1 MEVQVVLHV
10 ERKSIDPE
18 VPDALPGLKIINENY
33 CIMADFHFNVVPTF
47 SLLTGVD
54 VSKME
59 KKILRTCERI
69 PVGVLIPA
77 LFRDLSGDA
86 MKRIIEVL
94 AEADFIKRVYI
105 ALDQADEGEFKKAG
119 EIIAPLKEKASLIWN
134 DSPELRK
141 VIAMIEEQLPLGPR
155 GKGRAVWT
163 ALGYIIGKNEVSAI
177 AFHDADIVTYSK
189 DFLTRLIFP
198 VMNLSFQFSKGYY
211 IRYKTKFYGRVT
223 RLFYFP
229 LVRTLKDILGTTEF
243 LDYLG
248 DFRYPLSGEF
258 ATFVSQARMLR
269 FPSDWGIEV
278 GLLSEIY
285 RIVRVSQ
292 VCQVELVERY
302 DHKHQE
308 VGAGL
313 DKGLNKMATDIART
327 FFSHLS
333 SNGVILTN
341 DMLTTIR
348 LTYLKHARESV
359 GIYES
364 YAKIYRGTVSFD
376 FHEEL
381 SIVESFAQ
389 TIEAASLDFHK
400 HAYGSPMIPAW
411 KRVEAAIE
419 GIMDKLTEAVE
430 TY

>member
-1 MEVQVVLHV
+1 V
-10 ERKSIDPE
+10 
-18 VPDALPGLKIINENY
+18 
-33 CIMADFHFNVVPTF
+33 ADFHFNVVPTF

-54 VSKME
+54 VSRME
-59 KKILRTCERI
+59 QKILRSSKKI
-69 PVGVLIPA
+69 PIGVLIPA

-86 MKRIIEVL
+86 MKNIIEVL
-94 AEADFIKRVYI
+94 AETEYVKRVYL
-105 ALDQADEGEFKKAG
+105 ALDQADQEEYRKAK
-119 EIIAPLKEKASLIWN
+119 EIVAPLKDKACLIWN
-134 DSPELRK
+134 DSPELK
-141 VIAMIEEQLPLGPR
+141 QVIAMIEEQLPLGPR

-163 ALGYIIGKNEVSAI
+163 ALGYIIGKNEVAAI
-177 AFHDADIVTYSK
+177 AFHDADIITYNK
-189 DFLTRLIFP
+189 AFLSRLIFP
-198 VMNLSFQFSKGYY
+198 IMNLGFQFSKGYY

-229 LVRTLKDILGTTEF
+229 LIRTLKDILGTTDF

-258 ATFVSQARMLR
+258 ATFVSQARLLR
-269 FPSDWGIEV
+269 YPSDWGIEV

-292 VCQVELVERY
+292 VCQVELAERY

-308 VGAGL
+308 VGTET

-333 SNGVILTN
+333 SNGVILTH
-341 DMLTTIR
+341 DMLATIR

-364 YAKIYRGTVSFD
+364 LAEMYSDLVSFD

-381 SIVESFAQ
+381 TIVESFAQ
-389 TIEAASLDFHK
+389 TIEAASIDFYK
-400 HAYGSPMIPAW
+400 HAYGSPLIPAW
-411 KRVEAAIE
+411 KRVGVAIN
-419 GIMDKLTEAVE
+419 GIIEKLVMAVE
-430 TY
+430 AN